1 MLRFPLKKFIVF
13 SIIIQKNSKVY
24 GGNISWNKSWFRED
38 STEVRGMN
46 LVDWKTMRF
55 SWWLP
60 LCSLAD
66 GISVSRPAGSRNDAR
81 SVEPGKLLYRYTRP
95 KGECTAKCCLCT
107 CTLASSVYVTCARG
121 ERTQIHKQLFY
132 IEVIHSKS
140 RCRWRRLLR
149 SSPLSVFLSLRSPAS
164 VRLFRSFLDSLSQ
177 CTRLI

>member
-1 MLRFPLKKFIVF
+1 MSVFPLKKIHYVF
-13 SIIIQKNSKVY
+13 SIIIQKVY
-24 GGNISWNKSWFRED
+24 GGSTLWNKSWFRED

-46 LVDWKTMRF
+46 LVDWKTARF

-66 GISVSRPAGSRNDAR
+66 GISVSRPAGSRNGAR

-107 CTLASSVYVTCARG
+107 CTLASSVYATCG
-121 ERTQIHKQLFY
+121 TQTHKQLFY

-177 CTRLI
+177 STRLI

>member
-46 LVDWKTMRF
+46 LVDWKTVRF

-164 VRLFRSFLDSLSQ
+164 VRLFRLFLDSLSQ

>member
-1 MLRFPLKKFIVF
+1 MVD
-13 SIIIQKNSKVY
+13 
-24 GGNISWNKSWFRED
+24 RED

-46 LVDWKTMRF
+46 LVDWKTARF

-107 CTLASSVYVTCARG
+107 CTLASTMYMLRAHA
-121 ERTQIHKQLFY
+121 ERHSRHIHKQLFHV
-132 IEVIHSKS
+132 EVIHSKS

-149 SSPLSVFLSLRSPAS
+149 SSPLSVFLSLRGPAS
-164 VRLFRSFLDSLSQ
+164 LRLFRFSTRSLPLSLSTYQ
-177 CTRLI
+177 THLTFTSSNAIKKERE